1 MTFDSTNSS
10 ITVVVPNYNHAKY
23 LEQSL
28 SSIAA
33 QTRQPDQVIIIDDAS
48 TDNSVEIIERFL
60 VRYPDWQL
68 IRNETNRGVIFG
80 LNLGLNMTTAGW
92 VTFLAAD
99 DALHPDYLDKM
110 LAAAVADPTCGL
122 ICACVERFESAA
134 VRELRPI
141 VFPRMTAGLVSADD
155 FRKLLGTADNFFLG
169 TATSYR
175 SDAAMALGG
184 YDAQLGA
191 FCDAMLARRLATR
204 HGFVFLPEVLGFW
217 RMHGENFS
225 TTTSTDPVALGQKI
239 TRAKNILAAE
249 PAGLF
254 PRNYP
259 GVFERRQR
267 FGGARLFALLENQSA
282 GARAERITALLQGG
296 KREESF
302 LRFLLSF
309 GRAGITATMV
319 WLTLRLRPMSLA
331 VLLRQAATRR
341 AIISRETGYRPSD

>member
-1 MTFDSTNSS
+1 
-10 ITVVVPNYNHAKY
+10 
-23 LEQSL
+23 
-28 SSIAA
+28 
-33 QTRQPDQVIIIDDAS
+33 
-48 TDNSVEIIERFL
+48 
-60 VRYPDWQL
+60 
-68 IRNETNRGVIFG
+68 
-80 LNLGLNMTTAGW
+80 
-92 VTFLAAD
+92 
-99 DALHPDYLDKM
+99 
-110 LAAAVADPTCGL
+110 
-122 ICACVERFESAA
+122 
-134 VRELRPI
+134 
-141 VFPRMTAGLVSADD
+141 
-155 FRKLLGTADNFFLG
+155 
-169 TATSYR
+169 
-175 SDAAMALGG
+175 
-184 YDAQLGA
+184 
-191 FCDAMLARRLATR
+191 
-204 HGFVFLPEVLGFW
+204 
-217 RMHGENFS
+217 MHGENFS
-225 TTTSTDPVALGQKI
+225 TTTSTDPVALGEKI

-341 AIISRETGYRPSD
+341 AIISRETGYRPGD